1 MSRGGHREDE
11 VKKLLYGLIAV
22 VVLVV
27 AGVLVVPSFID
38 WNHYK
43 PQIITQAN
51 KFTGRAVTIDGSI
64 DLAMLPTPT
73 LSVRGV
79 RLANIEGA
87 TTRDMIRLKS
97 LDVRIALMPLL
108 SGEIQVEQITLVEPE
123 IVLERLPDGRA
134 NWLFSDGA
142 LSEAGGAGS
151 VGDSPKLPLSIT
163 VDRLGIEGGT
173 IVYRDAGGRTERI
186 DGINMIISAQTLS
199 GPFTVEGAL
208 NARGTSLEID
218 GVIGEVKAQQSVA
231 VKVKLAI
238 PGAAATLSGKVLRES
253 PGFEGRIDLRA
264 ETPQALLAA
273 VAALAGKP
281 IVPVIALDKAVSLKA
296 RVRIDS
302 EKVALSEVEFR
313 LADTV
318 ATGVANL
325 SLGKAPRFDVA
336 LSVNRIDF
344 DMLLAGLASAA
355 RARDAGV
362 ASADDTQGGDALG
375 AQELLIPADISGT
388 IDLSVGAIL
397 YRQQLVRQTVL
408 NVGIFGG
415 AVNLQ
420 RLSALLP
427 GGSDVTVFG
436 TIDSHGGAPRFVGQV
451 EAASD
456 NLRALFDWLA
466 IDVAT
471 VPADRLRK
479 FSLSATIDGTATQGS
494 VTAIDLR
501 LDTSRAVGGVAY
513 ALGNRPGFGVNLRL
527 DRLNADAYLPR
538 DRTAPDGDAAG
549 AEEATAT
556 LFAPLAFLTS
566 FDADFVTRIDNLTYR
581 GIPFNGLVLNGLLQ
595 NGVLTLREARVAD
608 MAGARVDMT
617 GTITGLDGNPTVD
630 GAVEFDTDNLA
641 TLARVVPLL
650 DGLPPGLTGAI
661 GLKATLKGDADSFA
675 VNGKLAAL
683 DGEFSLTGNF
693 SGLSTDPTFDVA
705 LDLTNPDLAALLSAL
720 TDFDARDAAAAMS
733 GPVVVAATA
742 KGALDGFDL
751 DARVELA
758 DGILSVVGR
767 LDDVTGLPAFDLSAE
782 ASHPDLAALLRL
794 TTGYQADVAA
804 SALTG
809 PVRATVKAVGV
820 LTGFDLDAEVVLADT
835 TVNVAGRVEGL
846 PDAPSYQLSA
856 DLANPSMAA
865 LLRGFGAA
873 RMTDQM
879 EGPVM
884 ISGRID
890 GSPASISLP
899 DLRATMGRLSV
910 VGSVAVALD
919 RPRPMLRADLIT
931 GDLVIEH
938 FLPAATDPTDPAG
951 GGGREGGDAQG
962 ERWSREPI
970 NLSSL
975 RAFDADLK
983 VRADTLSYGGY
994 LFEEAELALT
1004 VDDGVV
1010 DVHHLSARAFDGAID
1025 LRARLDGREFPIIE
1039 LSFDIKGADLHKALV
1054 QVVGVEAITGAMDME
1069 ARLEARG
1076 RSPYALISSL
1086 NGSGRIKN
1094 ATDGAIDGV
1103 DLRALSDRLDELDNL
1118 GDFLNL
1124 AKLSF
1129 NGGTTR
1135 YSELAGTINVI
1146 NGELHTNDLH
1156 LVVDGGDGDVTGIVD
1171 LPNWSMDVTAMFR
1184 LSDHLDA
1191 PPLGVRLFGS
1201 IDTPERDVKTAL
1213 MEEYLL
1219 ARGLGGAP
1227 RKALPDEKL
1236 GAASTLIEDLLAA
1249 DAAPENVAG
1258 DGSLSAGLG
1267 GDAGN
1272 LIEAILD
1279 AGDVPRPREKPVA
1292 APSESVTP
1300 APARAPAP
1308 KSAPAPA
1315 ITAEVA
1321 PAPVPTPSPDLS
1333 PASAPRG
1340 AEPEDAFSDILED
1353 LLNP

>member
-1 MSRGGHREDE
+1 MSRGRHRKDE

-64 DLAMLPTPT
+64 DLAMLPAPT

-79 RLANIEGA
+79 RVANIEGA
-87 TTRDMIRLKS
+87 TTGDMIRLKS
-97 LDVRIALMPLL
+97 LDVRIALLPLL

-151 VGDSPKLPLSIT
+151 AGDLSELPLSIT
-163 VDRLGIEGGT
+163 VDRLGIESGA

-186 DGINMIISAQTLS
+186 DGIDMIISARTLT
-199 GPFTVEGAL
+199 GPFTVQGAL
-208 NARGTSLEID
+208 NARGTPLEID
-218 GVIGEVKAQQSVA
+218 GVIGEVKAQRSVV
-231 VKVKLAI
+231 VKVNLATS
-238 PGAAATLSGKVLRES
+238 GVTVTVSGKVLRDS
-253 PGFEGRIDLRA
+253 PGFEGRFDLSA
-264 ETPQALLAA
+264 ETPRALLAA
-273 VAALAGKP
+273 VAALADTA
-281 IVPVIALDKAVSLKA
+281 VAPVIALDKAVSLKG
-296 RVRIDS
+296 RMRIDS

-336 LSVNRIDF
+336 LTANRIDF
-344 DMLLAGLASAA
+344 DMLLAGLVAAA

-362 ASADDTQGGDALG
+362 APADDTQGGDAL
-375 AQELLIPADISGT
+375 AARELLIPANISGT
-388 IDLSVGAIL
+388 IDLSVGAVL
-397 YRQQLVRQTVL
+397 YRQQIVRQTVL
-408 NVGIFGG
+408 SMSIFGG
-415 AVNLQ
+415 VVSLQ

-436 TIDSHGGAPRFVGQV
+436 TIDSKRGAPRFVGQV

-479 FSLSATIDGTATQGS
+479 FSLSASIDGTATQGS

-538 DRTAPDGDAAG
+538 DRAAPDGEAAE
-549 AEEATAT
+549 AAEATAT
-556 LFAPLAFLTS
+556 VFAPLAFLAG

-581 GIPFNGLVLNGLLQ
+581 GIPFDGLVLNGLLQ
-595 NGVLTLREARVAD
+595 NGVLTLREARVAN

-617 GTITGLDGNPTVD
+617 GTIAGLDGNPSVD
-630 GAVEFDTDNLA
+630 GTVKFDTDSLA

-650 DGLPPGLTGAI
+650 DGLPPALTGAI
-661 GLKATLKGDADSFA
+661 GLNATLKGDTDSF
-675 VNGKLAAL
+675 VVDGELAAL
-683 DGEFSLTGNF
+683 DGEFSLMGNF
-693 SGLSTDPTFDVA
+693 SNLSTDPTFDVA

-742 KGALDGFDL
+742 KGTLDGFDL

-758 DGILSVVGR
+758 DGTFSVVGR

-782 ASHPDLAALLRL
+782 ASHPDLAALLRS

-804 SALTG
+804 AALSG

-820 LTGFDLDAEVVLADT
+820 LSGFDLDASVVLADT
-835 TVNVAGRVEGL
+835 TVNVTGRLEGL

-856 DLANPSMAA
+856 HLANPSMAA

-873 RMTDQM
+873 RMMDRM
-879 EGPVM
+879 EGPVT

-890 GSPASISLP
+890 GSPTSISLP
-899 DLRATMGRLSV
+899 DLRAAMGRSSV
-910 VGSVAVALD
+910 VGSVAVTLD
-919 RPRPMLRADLIT
+919 GPRPMVRADLTT
-931 GDLVIEH
+931 GDLVVEYY
-938 FLPAATDPTDPAG
+938 LPAAPEPTHPASG
-951 GGGREGGDAQG
+951 GGGVEGGDAPG

-1010 DVHHLSARAFDGAID
+1010 VVHRLSARAFDGAID
-1025 LRARLDGREFPIIE
+1025 LRARLDGREFPILE
-1039 LSFDIKGADLHKALV
+1039 VSFDIKGADLHKALV
-1054 QVVGVEAITGAMDME
+1054 QTAGVGAITGAMDME

-1086 NGSGRIKN
+1086 NGSGKIKN
-1094 ATDGAIDGV
+1094 ATDGAIDGI
-1103 DLRALSDRLDELDNL
+1103 DLRALSERLDQLDNL
-1118 GDFLNL
+1118 GDFFDL
-1124 AKLSF
+1124 AELSF
-1129 NGGTTR
+1129 DGGTTR
-1135 YSELAGTINVI
+1135 YSELAGTIDVI

-1156 LVVDGGDGDVTGIVD
+1156 LVADGGDGNVTGIVD

-1219 ARGLGGAP
+1219 ARGLGAAP
-1227 RKALPDEKL
+1227 RNAFPDKKL
-1236 GAASTLIEDLLAA
+1236 GAASTLIEDLLGA
-1249 DAAPENVAG
+1249 DAAPRIVTE
-1258 DGSLSAGLG
+1258 DGPLSAGLG
-1267 GDAGN
+1267 GAAGN
-1272 LIEAILD
+1272 TIEAILD
-1279 AGDVPRPREKPVA
+1279 AGDVQHPREKPAA

-1300 APARAPAP
+1300 APAPAP
-1308 KSAPAPA
+1308 TSAPAPA

-1333 PASAPRG
+1333 PAAAPRQV
-1340 AEPEDAFSDILED
+1340 EPEDVFTNILED